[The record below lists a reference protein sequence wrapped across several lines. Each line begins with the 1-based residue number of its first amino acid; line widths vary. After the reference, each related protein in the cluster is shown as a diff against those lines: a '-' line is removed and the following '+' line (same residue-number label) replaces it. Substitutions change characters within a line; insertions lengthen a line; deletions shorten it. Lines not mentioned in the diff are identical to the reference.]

1 MVVVDS
7 SVLIPLSKIGR
18 LELIK
23 RNFDEIITT
32 EDDFKEVVVEGKGK
46 KGTSNI
52 KESFENWIS
61 VKKVDTDKA
70 KDIAEMEGIATAD
83 ASLLLLV
90 EKVQNGPILLTNDRA
105 LILVAK
111 SRNIEYYWLTT
122 LILKSVRDGLI
133 SDVKGKELLDDLVD
147 VGMNLD
153 TRVYSK
159 IIKKSMKFDKV

>member
-32 EDDFKEVVVEGKGK
+32 EDDFNEVVVEGKGK

-70 KDIAEMEGIATAD
+70 KDMAEMEGIAVAD

-90 EKVQNGPILLTNDRA
+90 EKVQDEPILLTNDKA
-105 LILVAK
+105 LILVAR

-122 LILKSVRDGLI
+122 LILKSVKEEVVSGEE
-133 SDVKGKELLDDLVD
+133 GKKILDDLID
-147 VGMNLD
+147 VGMNLE

-159 IIKKSMKFDKV
+159 IIKKIDDY

>member
-18 LELIK
+18 LELIE
-23 RNFDEIITT
+23 RNFDEVLTT
-32 EDDFKEVVVEGKGK
+32 EEVYREVVVEGKGRM
-46 KGTSNI
+46 GTS
-52 KESFENWIS
+52 KLKVCFEEWIS
-61 VKKVDTDKA
+61 TKEVDSDKA
-70 KDIAEMEGIATAD
+70 EEMAEMEGIATAD

-90 EKVQNGPILLTNDRA
+90 EKVQDEPILLTNDEA
-105 LILVAK
+105 LILVAR

-122 LILKSVRDGLI
+122 LILKSVREEVVSGEE
-133 SDVKGKELLDDLVD
+133 GKKILDDLID

-159 IIKKSMKFDKV
+159 IIKKIDDY